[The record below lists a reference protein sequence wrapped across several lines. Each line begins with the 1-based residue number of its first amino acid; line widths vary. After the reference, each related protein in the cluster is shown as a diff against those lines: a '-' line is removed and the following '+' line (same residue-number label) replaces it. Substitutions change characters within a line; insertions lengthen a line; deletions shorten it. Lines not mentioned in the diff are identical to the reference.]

1 MLMSMKSI
9 VIATDTWSPNVNGVV
24 TSLLYTKKILEAR
37 NFRVR
42 IVHPGEFMSL
52 PLPSYSEIRLSWAWK
67 QQLDEIVRQERPDY
81 IHIATEGSLG
91 LAVRQMCI
99 QNRYHFTT
107 AYHTKL
113 PEYVSMRLGGFGGV
127 TQRYLKWFHNAGD
140 GAMVSTDSLKR
151 ELVGEGFER
160 VVVTPLGVDVDLFSK
175 NNNSN
180 ALPDLARP
188 IFVFLG
194 RVAIE
199 KNIRAFLD
207 ARVPGTKVVIG
218 DGPDKEKLEEE
229 FRGKAI
235 FTGYKTGQELIDILS
250 VARVMVFPSRTDT
263 LGLVILE
270 ALACSLPVA
279 AFDVGGPKDIITN
292 GLDGYAG
299 NNIEESIK
307 NCLNLRPEDCR
318 AKALGFSWERSV
330 DLFIENLVP
339 LRG

>member
-1 MLMSMKSI
+1 
-9 VIATDTWSPNVNGVV
+9 
-24 TSLLYTKKILEAR
+24 
-37 NFRVR
+37 
-42 IVHPGEFMSL
+42 
-52 PLPSYSEIRLSWAWK
+52 
-67 QQLDEIVRQERPDY
+67 
-81 IHIATEGSLG
+81 
-91 LAVRQMCI
+91 
-99 QNRYHFTT
+99 
-107 AYHTKL
+107 
-113 PEYVSMRLGGFGGV
+113 MRLGGFGGV

-140 GAMVSTDSLKR
+140 GAMVSTDLLKR

-199 KNIRAFLD
+199 KNIRAFLE